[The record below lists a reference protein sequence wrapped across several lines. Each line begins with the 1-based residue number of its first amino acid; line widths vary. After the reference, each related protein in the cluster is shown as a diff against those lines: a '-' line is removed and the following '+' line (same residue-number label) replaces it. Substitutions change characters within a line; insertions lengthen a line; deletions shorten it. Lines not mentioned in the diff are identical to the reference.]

1 MDRNRLGHRL
11 DDKPYQLRGRNGRAA
26 CRTVSGRS
34 LGDGRQGRLLTSD
47 PGAKSTSVIDELRA
61 ESRHRLASRPRR
73 ERKVSFNELSTPLI
87 ADGCL
92 RRGVSLRLAPPG
104 IAAIAAGAKI
114 AGRALPAR
122 HYGSVD
128 VFLEAFGAARPG
140 DVLVVDNA
148 GRTDEAC
155 VGDLTVLEAQTA
167 GIAAL
172 VIWGVH
178 RDTPELREIGFPLF
192 SYGTYPA
199 GPLRLDPQEPEA
211 LSSAR
216 FGEHVITSDDI
227 VFADDDGVV
236 FVPAERVDE
245 VLDAARAIWQVEREQ
260 ALRIAAGE
268 TLRAQTSLDDY
279 LLRRADD
286 PSYTFRQHLRQIGG
300 AIEE

>member
-1 MDRNRLGHRL
+1 M
-11 DDKPYQLRGRNGRAA
+11 
-26 CRTVSGRS
+26 
-34 LGDGRQGRLLTSD
+34 
-47 PGAKSTSVIDELRA
+47 
-61 ESRHRLASRPRR
+61 
-73 ERKVSFNELSTPLI
+73 SFSELSTPLI

-104 IAAIAAGAKI
+104 IAAVAPGAKV

-148 GRTDEAC
+148 SRTDEAC
-155 VGDLTVLEAQTA
+155 VGDLTVLEAQAA

-172 VIWGVH
+172 VVWGLH
-178 RDTPELREIGFPLF
+178 RDTPELREIGLPLF

-199 GPLRLDPQEPEA
+199 GPLRLDRQEPEA
-211 LSSAR
+211 LTSAR
-216 FGEHVITSDDI
+216 FGEHMITRDDV

-245 VLDAARAIWQVEREQ
+245 VLDAARAIWEVEREQ
-260 ALRIAAGE
+260 ASRIAAGE
-268 TLRAQTSLDDY
+268 TLRAQTSFDEY
-279 LLRRADD
+279 LSRRADD
-286 PSYTFRQHLRQIGG
+286 SSYTFRRHLRQIGG
-300 AIEE
+300 AVEE

>member
-1 MDRNRLGHRL
+1 M
-11 DDKPYQLRGRNGRAA
+11 
-26 CRTVSGRS
+26 
-34 LGDGRQGRLLTSD
+34 
-47 PGAKSTSVIDELRA
+47 
-61 ESRHRLASRPRR
+61 
-73 ERKVSFNELSTPLI
+73 SFSELSTPLI

-92 RRGVSLRLAPPG
+92 RRGVPLRVAPPG
-104 IAAIAAGAKI
+104 IAAVAAGATI

-155 VGDLTVLEAQTA
+155 VGDLTVLEARAA
-167 GIAAL
+167 GVAAL
-172 VIWGVH
+172 VVWGLH

-192 SYGTYPA
+192 SYGTCPA
-199 GPLRLDPQEPEA
+199 GPMRLDSREPEA

-216 FGEHVITSDDI
+216 FGEHLITNGDV

-260 ALRIAAGE
+260 ASRIAAGE
-268 TLRAQTSLDDY
+268 TLRAQTSFDDY
-279 LLRRADD
+279 LSRRANDS
-286 PSYTFRQHLRQIGG
+286 SYTFRQHLRQIGG

>member
-1 MDRNRLGHRL
+1 M
-11 DDKPYQLRGRNGRAA
+11 
-26 CRTVSGRS
+26 
-34 LGDGRQGRLLTSD
+34 
-47 PGAKSTSVIDELRA
+47 
-61 ESRHRLASRPRR
+61 
-73 ERKVSFNELSTPLI
+73 SFSELSTPLV

-92 RRGVSLRLAPPG
+92 RRGVPLRVAPPG
-104 IAAIAAGAKI
+104 IAAVTAGAKV
-114 AGRALPAR
+114 AGRALPVR

-128 VFLEAFGAARPG
+128 VFLEALGAARTG

-148 GRTDEAC
+148 GRRDEAC

-178 RDTPELREIGFPLF
+178 RDTPELREIGLPLF

-216 FGEHVITSDDI
+216 FGEHVITRDDV

-236 FVPAERVDE
+236 FVPADRVDE
-245 VLDAARAIWQVEREQ
+245 VLHAAGAIWQVEREQ
-260 ALRIAAGE
+260 ASRILAGE
-268 TLRAQTSLDDY
+268 TLRAQTSFDEY
-279 LLRRADD
+279 LTRRDND
-286 PSYTFRQHLRQIGG
+286 CSYTFRRHLRQIGG

>member
-1 MDRNRLGHRL
+1 M
-11 DDKPYQLRGRNGRAA
+11 
-26 CRTVSGRS
+26 
-34 LGDGRQGRLLTSD
+34 
-47 PGAKSTSVIDELRA
+47 
-61 ESRHRLASRPRR
+61 
-73 ERKVSFNELSTPLI
+73 SFSALSTPLI

-92 RRGVSLRLAPPG
+92 RRGVALRAAPPG
-104 IAAIAAGAKI
+104 IAAVAAGAKI

-128 VFLEAFGAARPG
+128 VFLEAFGAARTG

-155 VGDLTVLEAQTA
+155 IGDLAVLEAQAA

-172 VIWGVH
+172 VVWGVH

-216 FGEHVITSDDI
+216 FGEHVITNDDV

-245 VLDAARAIWQVEREQ
+245 VLDAAGAIWQVERDQ
-260 ALRIAAGE
+260 ASRIAAGE
-268 TLRAQTSLDDY
+268 TLRAQTSFDEY
-279 LLRRADD
+279 LSRRANDL
-286 PSYTFRQHLRQIGG
+286 SYTLRQHLRQIGG

>member
-1 MDRNRLGHRL
+1 M
-11 DDKPYQLRGRNGRAA
+11 AA
-26 CRTVSGRS
+26 QPAEVSGS
-34 LGDGRQGRLLTSD
+34 SWAMGGKGRM
-47 PGAKSTSVIDELRA
+47 
-61 ESRHRLASRPRR
+61 
-73 ERKVSFNELSTPLI
+73 SFNELSTPLI

-92 RRGVSLRLAPPG
+92 RRGVPLRIAPPG
-104 IAAIAAGAKI
+104 LAPVVAGAKV
-114 AGRALPAR
+114 AGRALPVR

-148 GRTDEAC
+148 GRLDEAC
-155 VGDLTVLEAQTA
+155 VGDLTVLEARAA

-172 VIWGVH
+172 VVWGVH
-178 RDTPELREIGFPLF
+178 RDTPELREIDVPLF

-227 VFADDDGVV
+227 VFADDDGAL
-236 FVPAERVDE
+236 FVPADRVDE
-245 VLDAARAIWQVEREQ
+245 VLGSARAIFQVEREQ
-260 ALRIAAGE
+260 ASRLTVDE
-268 TLRAQTSLDDY
+268 TLRAQTSFDLY
-279 LLRRADD
+279 LSRRANDS
-286 PSYTFRQHLRQIGG
+286 SYTFRQHLREIGG

>member
-1 MDRNRLGHRL
+1 M
-11 DDKPYQLRGRNGRAA
+11 P
-26 CRTVSGRS
+26 
-34 LGDGRQGRLLTSD
+34 
-47 PGAKSTSVIDELRA
+47 LRA
-61 ESRHRLASRPRR
+61 
-73 ERKVSFNELSTPLI
+73 
-87 ADGCL
+87 
-92 RRGVSLRLAPPG
+92 APPG
-104 IAAIAAGAKI
+104 IAAVAAGAKI

-128 VFLEAFGAARPG
+128 VFLEAFGAAQTG

-155 VGDLTVLEAQTA
+155 IGDLAVLEAQAA

-172 VIWGVH
+172 VVWGVH

-216 FGEHVITSDDI
+216 FGEHVITNDDV

-245 VLDAARAIWQVEREQ
+245 VLDAAGAIWQVERDQ
-260 ALRIAAGE
+260 ASRIAAGE
-268 TLRAQTSLDDY
+268 TLRAQTLFDEY
-279 LLRRADD
+279 LSRRANDS
-286 PSYTFRQHLRQIGG
+286 SYTLRQHLRQIGG

>member
-1 MDRNRLGHRL
+1 M
-11 DDKPYQLRGRNGRAA
+11 
-26 CRTVSGRS
+26 
-34 LGDGRQGRLLTSD
+34 
-47 PGAKSTSVIDELRA
+47 
-61 ESRHRLASRPRR
+61 
-73 ERKVSFNELSTPLI
+73 SFNELSTPLI

-92 RRGVSLRLAPPG
+92 RRGVPLRIAPPG
-104 IAAIAAGAKI
+104 LAPVVAGAKI

-148 GRTDEAC
+148 GRLDEAC
-155 VGDLTVLEAQTA
+155 VGDLTVLEARAA

-172 VIWGVH
+172 VVWGVH
-178 RDTPELREIGFPLF
+178 RDTPELREIDVPLF

-227 VFADDDGVV
+227 VFADDDGAL
-236 FVPAERVDE
+236 FVPADRVDE
-245 VLDAARAIWQVEREQ
+245 VLGAANAIFQVEREQ
-260 ALRIAAGE
+260 ASRITVDE
-268 TLRAQTSLDDY
+268 TLRAQTSFDLY
-279 LLRRADD
+279 LSRRANDS
-286 PSYTFRQHLRQIGG
+286 SYTFRQHLREIGG

>member
-1 MDRNRLGHRL
+1 M
-11 DDKPYQLRGRNGRAA
+11 
-26 CRTVSGRS
+26 
-34 LGDGRQGRLLTSD
+34 
-47 PGAKSTSVIDELRA
+47 
-61 ESRHRLASRPRR
+61 
-73 ERKVSFNELSTPLI
+73 SFNELSTPLI

-92 RRGVSLRLAPPG
+92 RRGVPLRIAPPG
-104 IAAIAAGAKI
+104 LAPVVAGAKV
-114 AGRALPAR
+114 AGRALPVR

-148 GRTDEAC
+148 GRLDEAC
-155 VGDLTVLEAQTA
+155 VGDLTVLEARAA

-172 VIWGVH
+172 VVWGVH
-178 RDTPELREIGFPLF
+178 RDTPELREIDVPLF

-227 VFADDDGVV
+227 VFADDDGAL
-236 FVPAERVDE
+236 FVPADRVDE
-245 VLDAARAIWQVEREQ
+245 VLGAAHAIFQVEREQ
-260 ALRIAAGE
+260 ASRIAVDE
-268 TLRAQTSLDDY
+268 TLRAQTSFDLY
-279 LLRRADD
+279 LSRRANDS
-286 PSYTFRQHLRQIGG
+286 SYTFRQHLREIGG

>member
-1 MDRNRLGHRL
+1 M
-11 DDKPYQLRGRNGRAA
+11 
-26 CRTVSGRS
+26 
-34 LGDGRQGRLLTSD
+34 
-47 PGAKSTSVIDELRA
+47 
-61 ESRHRLASRPRR
+61 
-73 ERKVSFNELSTPLI
+73 SFNELSTPLI

-92 RRGVSLRLAPPG
+92 RRGVPLRIAPPG
-104 IAAIAAGAKI
+104 LAPVVAGAKI

-148 GRTDEAC
+148 GRLDEAC
-155 VGDLTVLEAQTA
+155 VGDLTVLEARAA

-172 VIWGVH
+172 VVWGVH
-178 RDTPELREIGFPLF
+178 RDTPELREIDVPLF

-227 VFADDDGVV
+227 VFADDDGAL
-236 FVPAERVDE
+236 FVPADRVDE
-245 VLDAARAIWQVEREQ
+245 VLGAARGIFQVEREQ
-260 ALRIAAGE
+260 ASRIAVDE
-268 TLRAQTSLDDY
+268 TLRAQTSFDLY
-279 LLRRADD
+279 LSRRANDS
-286 PSYTFRQHLRQIGG
+286 SYTFRQHLREIGG